1 MLGVVAVAAVEAAT
15 LPHNIPDFS
24 LDASRATIQSAR
36 TGSWSDPA
44 TWQGGQIP
52 TANHVVRVMAGHT
65 VTINDTSPVAYTI
78 AVDGK
83 LAFATNVSTRLKV
96 TNLLVMAGENG
107 DGTPGVLEIGTT
119 ATPIAANVTAELVIA
134 NSPFGGGI
142 PDPEQFGHGLLVF
155 GRMSAHGTLRTPT
168 FLRLA
173 TEPLAGQ
180 TTLALSEA
188 VSGWQAGDRLVLPD
202 TRHIK
207 ESEVLASDP
216 WINAVNQWE
225 ERTLQAVS
233 ADGRTL
239 TLTSALQYDHLG
251 ARDLDG
257 VLDFLPHVGNLTR
270 NVVIRSESA
279 TGTRGHVLATHMA
292 NVDVRYALFKDLGRT
307 TYQPLNTTTNL
318 IGRYPVHMHHLAGP
332 MTTPANGF
340 QFTLLGNAVDGG
352 SVETK
357 FKWGIAIHDSHYGS
371 IQDNV
376 VYNYNGAAIATEDGS
391 ESFNVFD
398 HNFAL
403 RGMGE
408 PNNTVSEARMAMG
421 TEGVGFWFRGPNN
434 YVRNNVAANYQ
445 NPTTE
450 AAYGFVY
457 QFRFLGNIS
466 VPNVKGAMDATQ
478 FTTRNGNNMPLLQFE
493 NNEAYGA
500 MQGGATFWWVGS
512 EDPQPFVT
520 QAESV
525 VKDLKL
531 WHIYNKTVYMYPAH
545 RMIFD
550 GLTIRG
556 NYDAAESRCC
566 GNGVYFADYS
576 SKGIV
581 IRNSDIQG
589 MDEGITAPEA
599 GFGPEANLTIENTY
613 LRNDSNLEVP
623 WNGSVNG
630 CWMDNKIIV
639 ATNTRF
645 AAPPGR
651 TLHAIGMVND
661 VASAPECLGKLDE
674 LRVYAYNGV
683 ATDNFQVY
691 HSLPSV
697 LPRPPASCVPQ
708 PRPGID
714 GLVCP
719 IAAASAAA
727 TVTPAASTV
736 PAGAPVV
743 FTVVNNG
750 TASAMDW
757 LALYRTSA
765 PDSAYLTWQFM
776 NGLTTPAPSMG
787 LTTATLRFSAPL
799 TPGTYEV
806 RFFSNNTFGRLATSS
821 TITVP
826 APTIAAT
833 SPTVAAGTSIDF
845 VAAGGPA
852 NPADWV
858 GLFATSAADTG
869 YVAWQFLNGSTTSPT
884 TGLSGATLR
893 FRAPLIPGT
902 YEARFFRNNTYTRLA
917 TSGMVTVTGVVPS
930 VTLTSTTVSPGSP
943 IGFVV
948 AGGPANPLDWV
959 ALYRTTTSD
968 GAYIAWQ
975 FLNGTTMPPPTGR
988 SGATLQ
994 FVAPTTPG
1002 TYEVRFFSNNTFVR
1016 LATSGPVTVTRPAA
1030 SVTLAA
1036 TTLPLGAP
1044 IRFSIAGGAS
1054 ATDWVGLYPLSAP
1067 DTGYLAWQFLNGTT
1081 TAPPSGISAA
1091 TLQFSSPPAPGAYEL
1106 RFFSSNTYTRLA
1118 TSGILTVTAVVPSV
1132 TLTSTTVSPGSPIGF
1147 VVAGGPAN
1155 PLDWVA
1161 LYRTTTGDDAYIAWQ
1176 FLNGA
1181 KMAPSTGT
1189 SGATLQFVA
1198 PTAPGTYEIRFFSN
1212 NTFLRLAT
1220 SGPVTVGAF

>member
-1 MLGVVAVAAVEAAT
+1 M
-15 LPHNIPDFS
+15 
-24 LDASRATIQSAR
+24 
-36 TGSWSDPA
+36 
-44 TWQGGQIP
+44 
-52 TANHVVRVMAGHT
+52 
-65 VTINDTSPVAYTI
+65 
-78 AVDGK
+78 
-83 LAFATNVSTRLKV
+83 
-96 TNLLVMAGENG
+96 
-107 DGTPGVLEIGTT
+107 
-119 ATPIAANVTAELVIA
+119 
-134 NSPFGGGI
+134 
-142 PDPEQFGHGLLVF
+142 
-155 GRMSAHGTLRTPT
+155 
-168 FLRLA
+168 
-173 TEPLAGQ
+173 
-180 TTLALSEA
+180 
-188 VSGWQAGDRLVLPD
+188 
-202 TRHIK
+202 
-207 ESEVLASDP
+207 
-216 WINAVNQWE
+216 
-225 ERTLQAVS
+225 
-233 ADGRTL
+233 
-239 TLTSALQYDHLG
+239 
-251 ARDLDG
+251 
-257 VLDFLPHVGNLTR
+257 
-270 NVVIRSESA
+270 
-279 TGTRGHVLATHMA
+279 
-292 NVDVRYALFKDLGRT
+292 
-307 TYQPLNTTTNL
+307 
-318 IGRYPVHMHHLAGP
+318 
-332 MTTPANGF
+332 
-340 QFTLLGNAVDGG
+340 DGG

-357 FKWGIAIHDSHYGS
+357 FKWGIAIHNSHYGS

-376 VYNYNGAAIATEDGS
+376 VYNYNGAAVATEDGS

-408 PNNTVSEARMAMG
+408 PNNAVSEARMAMG

-466 VPNVKGAMDATQ
+466 VPTVKGAMDSTQ

-512 EDPQPFVT
+512 ADPQPFVN

-556 NYDAAESRCC
+556 NYRAEESRCC

-599 GFGPEANLTIENTY
+599 GFGPEANLTIENTF
-613 LRNDSNLEVP
+613 LRNDWNLDVP

-630 CWMDNKIIV
+630 CWMDNKLIV

-645 AAPPGR
+645 EAPPGR
-651 TLHAIGMVND
+651 SLHAIGMVDD

-691 HSLPSV
+691 HSSPSV
-697 LPRPPASCVPQ
+697 LPRPPAGCSPQ
-708 PRPGID
+708 TRLGID

-719 IAAASAAA
+719 IAAAAP

-736 PAGAPVV
+736 RAGAPVV
-743 FTVVNNG
+743 FTVVNGG
-750 TASAMDW
+750 TPSPGDW
-757 LALYRTSA
+757 LALYQTAA
-765 PDSAYLTWQFM
+765 PDGAYITWQYM
-776 NGLTTPAPSMG
+776 NGLKAPAPVTG
-787 LTTATLRFSAPL
+787 LASATLAFSAPL

-806 RFFSNNTFGRLATSS
+806 RYFSNNTFARLATSS
-821 TITVP
+821 TVTVP
-826 APTIAAT
+826 APTITAAAA
-833 SPTVAAGTSIDF
+833 TVAAGASIDF
-845 VAAGGPA
+845 VVVGGPA

-869 YVAWQFLNGSTTSPT
+869 YIAWQLLNGSTTAPT

-902 YEARFFRNNTYTRLA
+902 YEARFFRNNTYARLA
-917 TSGMVTVTGVVPS
+917 TSGMVTVTG
-930 VTLTSTTVSPGSP
+930 
-943 IGFVV
+943 
-948 AGGPANPLDWV
+948 
-959 ALYRTTTSD
+959 
-968 GAYIAWQ
+968 
-975 FLNGTTMPPPTGR
+975 
-988 SGATLQ
+988 
-994 FVAPTTPG
+994 
-1002 TYEVRFFSNNTFVR
+1002 
-1016 LATSGPVTVTRPAA
+1016 
-1030 SVTLAA
+1030 
-1036 TTLPLGAP
+1036 
-1044 IRFSIAGGAS
+1044 
-1054 ATDWVGLYPLSAP
+1054 
-1067 DTGYLAWQFLNGTT
+1067 
-1081 TAPPSGISAA
+1081 
-1091 TLQFSSPPAPGAYEL
+1091 
-1106 RFFSSNTYTRLA
+1106 
-1118 TSGILTVTAVVPSV
+1118 VVPSV

-1181 KMAPSTGT
+1181 KTAPPTGT

-1198 PTAPGTYEIRFFSN
+1198 PITPGTYEVRFFSN
-1212 NTFLRLAT
+1212 NTYVRLAT
-1220 SGPVTVGAF
+1220 SGAVTVTRPAASVTLAAAALPLGAPIRFSIAGGASPTDWVGLYPSSASDTGYLAWQFLNGTTTAPPTGIAAATLQFSSPTAARHVRTAVLQQQYLHPSGDEQAP